1 MNIFDVLTLLG
12 GLALFLYGMDVMG
25 DGLKRLAGGK
35 LQAILAKLTSN
46 RLLGLLLGFGVTA
59 IIQSSSATTVM
70 LVGFVNSGIM
80 TLGQTISVIMG
91 ANIGT
96 TVTAWLLSL
105 TGIGDATFWLKLLKP
120 SSFTP
125 VLAVIGVALIMFSK
139 KDKHKNIA
147 SILLGFAV
155 LMFGMEA
162 MSGAVGGLKDLPAF
176 QEILIMFKNPIL
188 GILAGTILTAII
200 QSSSASVGILQALA
214 LTGAIPFS
222 TAIPI
227 ILGQNIGTT
236 ITPVLA
242 AINGNADSKRV
253 AAACVYI
260 KMIGVVVVSVAFYAL
275 NAVFK
280 FPIMAQDAHVTV
292 LDIAVV
298 HTLFNIIS
306 TLILLP
312 FCKLIKTLA
321 VKSIKGKK
329 EQVNTK
335 LDALDERFLSIPS
348 FGIEKCA
355 ELVNDMMEISKN
367 AFIKSTKLICN
378 YDDAAAYEIDKAEGE
393 VDVYEDKIGAYL
405 VKLSSRNLSKEESRQ
420 VTKLLHCIGD
430 IERISDHSMNV
441 VEAAK
446 EMQDK
451 GIVFSELAR
460 NDLDTIS
467 RAVCDILTVTT
478 DALVSNDVTSA
489 KKVEPLEQVIDLLKS
504 KVKGGHIERL
514 KMGGC
519 TVEMGFIL
527 SDILTNMERVADHC
541 SNIGVCVLEMASDNF
556 ESHDYL
562 NHVKNDGQ
570 NEFFEYYEEY
580 KSQYSL

>member
-1 MNIFDVLTLLG
+1 MDIFSVLTLLG

-25 DGLKRLAGGK
+25 DGLKRLAGGR

-46 RLLGLLLGFGVTA
+46 RLTGLLLGFGVTA

-105 TGIGDATFWLKLLKP
+105 TGIGGGSLFLNLLKP

-125 VLAVIGVALIMFSK
+125 VLAVIGVVLIMFSK

-162 MSGAVGGLKDLPAF
+162 MSDAVSGLKDSPAF
-176 QEILIMFKNPIL
+176 QEILIMFENPVL
-188 GILAGTILTAII
+188 GILTGTVLTAII

-214 LTGAIPFS
+214 LTGAIPYS
-222 TAIPI
+222 IAIPI

-236 ITPVLA
+236 ITPILA
-242 AINGNADSKRV
+242 AITGNTDSKRV
-253 AAACVYI
+253 AVSCLYI
-260 KMIGVVVVSVAFYAL
+260 KMIGVVTVSVAFYAL
-275 NAVFK
+275 DAVFN
-280 FPIMAQDAHVTV
+280 FPIMDQNVTV
-292 LDIAVV
+292 LTIAII
-298 HTLFNIIS
+298 HTLFNIVS
-306 TLILLP
+306 TVILLP
-312 FCKLIKTLA
+312 FCKAIETLA
-321 VKSIKGKK
+321 VKSIKKKK
-329 EQVNTK
+329 EQINTK
-335 LDALDERFLSIPS
+335 FDTLDERFLEIPS
-348 FGIEKCA
+348 FGLSKCA
-355 ELVNDMMEISKN
+355 ELVNEMMVISKD
-367 AFIKSTKLICN
+367 AFVKSTALINN
-378 YDDAAAYEIDKAEGE
+378 YNDSIAEEIAKAESE
-393 VDVYEDKIGAYL
+393 VDVYEDKVGDYL
-405 VKLSSRNLSKEESRQ
+405 VKLSSQKLSEEESHL

-441 VEAAK
+441 VEGAK
-446 EMQDK
+446 EMHDKNITFSKLAQD
-451 GIVFSELAR
+451 
-460 NDLDTIS
+460 DLNVIS
-467 RAVCDILTVTT
+467 KAVCDILSLTT
-478 DALVSNDVTSA
+478 DALVNDDITAA
-489 KKVEPLEQVIDLLKS
+489 KKVEPLEQVIDLLKD

-514 KMGGC
+514 KIGGC

-541 SNIGVCVLEMASDNF
+541 SNIGVCVLEVASDSF

-562 NHVKNDGQ
+562 NHVKKDGE
-570 NEFFEYYEEY
+570 NEFFEYYEIY
-580 KSQYSL
+580 KNQYSL